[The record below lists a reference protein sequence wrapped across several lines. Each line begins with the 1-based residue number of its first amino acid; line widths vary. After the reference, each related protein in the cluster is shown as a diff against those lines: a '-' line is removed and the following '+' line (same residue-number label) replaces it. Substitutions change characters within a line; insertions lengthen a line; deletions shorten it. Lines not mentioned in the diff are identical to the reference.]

1 MRKVK
6 KKTIFDKLKEKIST
20 INFKKNNTR
29 NRTRNTKSKEYIKN
43 YKWRENTR

>member
-29 NRTRNTKSKEYIKN
+29 NRTKN
-43 YKWRENTR
+43 KNKASLEKK